1 MKPHRLL
8 DDWLPVVF
16 VAFAL
21 LAATSLW
28 HEAAAP
34 SSTAATTQA

>member
-1 MKPHRLL
+1 MKQHRLL

-28 HEAAAP
+28 HEAASP
-34 SSTAATTQA
+34 SSTAAITQA

>member
-1 MKPHRLL
+1 MKQHRLL

-28 HEAAAP
+28 HEAATP
-34 SSTAATTQA
+34 LPTPATTQA